1 MKPRQ
6 LNLFGA
12 KTNKEN
18 KLPREGIVIPVDTA
32 ILLIVVIIL
41 LFVIAFSWGME
52 RGRRLT
58 LGALAK
64 EAGSQEEKTK
74 AEALKTKKIR
84 ETEEKKEEEKNS
96 KDLQEKRSNAA
107 AKTEHKL
114 YRIQVASFYKLSSA
128 NQEAKELKD
137 KGYSVKIGK
146 KGKYSVVYVGN
157 FNDKKEAEKKLKK
170 LKKDYQDCIL
180 RVAD

>member
-18 KLPREGIVIPVDTA
+18 KLPREGIIVPVDTA

-64 EAGSQEEKTK
+64 EAGSQEKNTK
-74 AEALKTKKIR
+74 AEASKTKKIR
-84 ETEEKKEEEKNS
+84 ETKEIKEENS
-96 KDLQEKRSNAA
+96 KDLEEKRSNPTT
-107 AKTEHKL
+107 KTTDRL

-157 FNDKKEAEKKLKK
+157 FNDKKEAEKNLKK
-170 LKKDYQDCIL
+170 LKKTYQDCML
-180 RVAD
+180 RVSD

>member
-18 KLPREGIVIPVDTA
+18 KLPREGIIVPVDTA
-32 ILLIVVIIL
+32 VLLIVVIIL

-64 EAGSQEEKTK
+64 EAGSQKENTKT
-74 AEALKTKKIR
+74 EAPKTQKIR
-84 ETEEKKEEEKNS
+84 ETEEKKEEENS
-96 KDLQEKRSNAA
+96 KDLEEKRSNPTT
-107 AKTEHKL
+107 KTTDRL

-157 FNDKKEAEKKLKK
+157 FNNKKEAEKNLKK
-170 LKKDYQDCIL
+170 LKKTYQDCML

>member
-6 LNLFGA
+6 LNLFGS
-12 KTNKEN
+12 KTDKGN
-18 KLPREGIVIPVDTA
+18 KLPREGIVVPVDTA

-64 EAGSQEEKTK
+64 EAGSQKEKDKTETPKTK
-74 AEALKTKKIR
+74 EIR
-84 ETEEKKEEEKNS
+84 EEEKKEKEKNNKNLEEKRNNTIT
-96 KDLQEKRSNAA
+96 E
-107 AKTEHKL
+107 TEHKL

-128 NQEAKELKD
+128 NQEAKKLKG
-137 KGYSVKIGK
+137 KGYPVKIGK

-157 FNDKKEAEKKLKK
+157 FSNKKDAEKNLEKLRKT
-170 LKKDYQDCIL
+170 YQDCML
-180 RVAD
+180 RVSD

>member
-12 KTNKEN
+12 KTDKEN

-41 LFVIAFSWGME
+41 IFVIAFSWGME

-64 EAGSQEEKTK
+64 EAGSQKENAK
-74 AEALKTKKIR
+74 AETLKTKKIG
-84 ETEEKKEEEKNS
+84 EEEKKEEEKNS
-96 KDLQEKRSNAA
+96 KDLKEKRNNVIT
-107 AKTEHKL
+107 KKKHKL

-128 NQEAKELKD
+128 KQEAKKLKD

-157 FNDKKEAEKKLKK
+157 FNSKKEAEKNLKK
-170 LKKDYQDCIL
+170 LKKTYQDCML
-180 RVAD
+180 RVSD